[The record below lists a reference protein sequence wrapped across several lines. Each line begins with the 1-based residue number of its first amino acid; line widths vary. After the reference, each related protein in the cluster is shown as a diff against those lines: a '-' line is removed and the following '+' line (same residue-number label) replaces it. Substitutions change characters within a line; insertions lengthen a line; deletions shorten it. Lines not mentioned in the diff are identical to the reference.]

1 MYSTDVVDKLRDQ
14 LKLPTPVGYK
24 ILIAMPSVN
33 ETTKGGVF
41 LPDELKQRE
50 TVASIIGVVVDMG
63 PAAYGDKDKFPD
75 GAYCKV
81 GDFVVMRSYS
91 GTRFKVGDTEFRL
104 INDDSIEAVVGDPTG
119 FERA

>member
-1 MYSTDVVDKLRDQ
+1 MYSTDVVEKLRDQ
-14 LKLPTPVGYK
+14 LKLPEPVGYK
-24 ILIAMPSVN
+24 VLIAMPNVN
-33 ETTKGGVF
+33 EKTKGGVL

-50 TVASIIGVVVDMG
+50 TTASIIGVVVAMG
-63 PAAYGDKDKFPD
+63 PAAYADKEKFPS
-75 GAYCKV
+75 GPYCKT

-104 INDDSIEAVVGDPTG
+104 INDDSVEAVVDDPTG